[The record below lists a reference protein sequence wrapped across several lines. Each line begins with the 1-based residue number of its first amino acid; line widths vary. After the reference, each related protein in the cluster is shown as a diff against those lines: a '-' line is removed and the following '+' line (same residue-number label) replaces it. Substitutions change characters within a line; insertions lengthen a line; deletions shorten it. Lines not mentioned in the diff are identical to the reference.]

1 MRYTEWL
8 WSQVEDLG
16 ADSGFAKTCWDDV
29 NNGCASPKFSSGE
42 WVKHFNEKHKDN
54 RDILVHRLIQSF
66 DEFKKATKEK

>member
-8 WSQVEDLG
+8 WNQVEELG
-16 ADSGFAKTCWDDV
+16 SDSGFAKTCWDDV
-29 NNGCASPKFSSGE
+29 NNGCASSKFSSGE
-42 WVKHFNEKHKDN
+42 WVKHFNEKHRDN